1 MELVKIYNNRNEY
14 IDKIKDRKELENGEY
29 RNLVHIWIIN
39 SKGELLLQRRSEMKK
54 HFPNMWSV
62 TSGCVHSDE
71 SFVQT
76 CKREVKEEL
85 NVDLDENNLEYMISY
100 KLEKVIAQVFVLY
113 QDVDINK
120 VRVQEEEVSEVKF
133 VTCEELEE
141 MIKNN
146 MTAGS
151 INYFDFLKR
160 VINKE
165 IK

>member
-1 MELVKIYNNRNEY
+1 MELVKIYNSKNEY
-14 IDKIKDRKELENGEY
+14 IDKIKDRKELEKGEY
-29 RNLVHIWIIN
+29 RNLVHVWIIN
-39 SKGELLLQRRSEMKK
+39 SKGELLLQRRSENKK

-62 TSGCVHSDE
+62 TSGCVHYDE

-85 NVDLDENNLEYMISY
+85 DVDLDENNLEYMISY

-120 VRVQEEEVSEVKF
+120 VKVQEEEVSEVKF
-133 VTCEELEE
+133 VKCEELEK
-141 MIKNN
+141 MIKDNI
-146 MTAGS
+146 TAGS